1 MSWKQATKV
10 IWMTEWEQ
18 RYFERVI
25 IIMSHIHHDSGL
37 VSYLSAVWLSPVTCV
52 LIISDSTQHKFPH
65 LLSESWQRFWAVF
78 WHRFLVRELYKN
90 QTTNVTMRKNH
101 KQKKTNKGRRFIGS
115 SMIRFCLLVWVH
127 WNKNLRQNAIRNL
140 LTDIR
145 LPTIMDYYG
154 LW

>member
-37 VSYLSAVWLSPVTCV
+37 VSYLSAVWLSPVICV
-52 LIISDSTQHKFPH
+52 LIISDSTQIPSPSLRILKEI
-65 LLSESWQRFWAVF
+65 LSRVLAQISGERTLQKRDNKCNNAKKS
-78 WHRFLVRELYKN
+78 
-90 QTTNVTMRKNH
+90 QTE
-101 KQKKTNKGRRFIGS
+101 KTNKGRRIIGS
-115 SMIRFCLLVWVH
+115 SMLKFCLLVWVH
-127 WNKNLRQNAIRNL
+127 WNKNLRQNAIGNL

-145 LPTIMDYYG
+145 LPTVMDYQG